1 LGLLPLGGALA
12 PPPVLGPV
20 PLLTLLAFPSAWG
33 GWLKGG
39 KAGAE
44 KLSPEERREIAK
56 RAAAAR

>member
-1 LGLLPLGGALA
+1 
-12 PPPVLGPV
+12 V
-20 PLLTLLAFPSAWG
+20 PLVTLLAFPGAWG

>member
-1 LGLLPLGGALA
+1 VGGGLT
-12 PPPVLGPV
+12 PPPVFVIPV
-20 PLLTLLAFPSAWG
+20 PLLALLAFPGAWG

-39 KAGAE
+39 KARAE

>member
-1 LGLLPLGGALA
+1 VGGGSTPSPIL
-12 PPPVLGPV
+12 VPV
-20 PLLTLLAFPSAWG
+20 PLLTLLAFPGVWG

-39 KAGAE
+39 KARAE